1 MKEIKTNL
9 NILKNK
15 KSKEKRIR
23 NENPNK
29 KEKDKYEQLNK
40 VIPSIINLVEKK
52 YKKKYI
58 MAYF

>member
-15 KSKEKRIR
+15 EPKEKRIR

-29 KEKDKYEQLNK
+29 QEKDKYEQLNK

-58 MAYF
+58 MEYF